1 MKRFII
7 TALAVVLI
15 ATPAWAAVTISDSN
29 DGCEVTLS
37 YSVTGPN
44 NVRAFALDITV
55 DSGATIDSISN
66 LNTQYDIYPGS
77 IVIVG
82 GAVTDD
88 GNAIGDSAIYAGTLG
103 GLGTGGMTIEM
114 GSLYVGAANEPNAS
128 GVLCKFVVSAD
139 CNVSVAE
146 NVIRAGVVMENPDED
161 PGLSLPSTLLV
172 TGCTI
177 SDCLIGGNAD
187 QGLPAPLDTEYNTW
201 ASWSKPDC
209 WCYQFQCR
217 GDVDGHKLGPYQT
230 QLADLNVFKLS
241 FNKPDAVLTGVA
253 IGHDKGICADFDHK
267 KLGPYRVQLNDLNI
281 LKAYFNKPY
290 TSTYPC
296 DVTDATHGYPTLLT
310 GPFNFWITAP

>member
-1 MKRFII
+1 MTRFII
-7 TALAVVLI
+7 TVLAVVLI

-29 DGCEVTLS
+29 SGCEVTLS

-66 LNTQYDIYPGS
+66 LNTDYDIYPGS

-114 GSLYVGAANEPNAS
+114 GSLYVGAVNEPATS
-128 GVLCKFVVSAD
+128 GILCKFVVSAD

-146 NVIRAGVVMENPDED
+146 NAIRAGVVMENPDEG

-172 TGCTI
+172 TGCTV
-177 SDCLIGGNAD
+177 SDCLIGGNAFA
-187 QGLPAPLDTEYNTW
+187 GEKAKWVEYG
-201 ASWSKPDC
+201 SPDC
-209 WCYQFQCR
+209 WCYRKQCR
-217 GDVDGHKLGPYQT
+217 GDADGTKEFFKPVMANDLTVWKAAYNQSKATVQT
-230 QLADLNVFKLS
+230 ITAGTHNT
-241 FNKPDAVLTGVA
+241 P
-253 IGHDKGICADFDHK
+253 GICADFDHK
-267 KLGPYRVQLNDLNI
+267 DEFFKPVMAGDLTIWKAYYNIADGSVPECDVAPVITGPYDHWTN
-281 LKAYFNKPY
+281 
-290 TSTYPC
+290 
-296 DVTDATHGYPTLLT
+296 
-310 GPFNFWITAP
+310 